1 LTQSSD
7 WSGSIWGLHDW
18 ADRPPKEGAIDDWK
32 KRTLNEPGTYFK
44 YNDVRVNVLS
54 YSLLNVW
61 RKPFASGFKN
71 RNHGSDRSL
80 DYLALV
86 WLQKLLDTN

>member
-1 LTQSSD
+1 MTQSSD

-18 ADRPPKEGAIDDWK
+18 ADRPPKEGAVDYWK
-32 KRTLNEPGTYFK
+32 NRVLNEPGTHFK

-61 RKPFASGFKN
+61 RKSLPQVLKTEIMDPIGAS
-71 RNHGSDRSL
+71 S
-80 DYLALV
+80 
-86 WLQKLLDTN
+86 T